1 MGPLSTEEVAR
12 EVGIGRSTLELWIRE
27 GKLNPKV
34 LQIGR
39 KNYRVWTDREIEKV
53 IAVKEKTYRK
63 RRTKNKKKA

>member
-12 EVGIGRSTLELWIRE
+12 EVGIGRSTLELWIRQ

-53 IAVKEKTYRK
+53 IAVKRKTYRK